1 MRTFHHLTKTQRV
14 QLETL
19 LLAKHSKKEI
29 AQTLGVHLST
39 IYRELSRGEYT
50 HKIKVYDK
58 YIGGKI
64 GERFETRYSSDKADE
79 RYRVNLKNKGA
90 DIKLGND
97 YAYAEYL
104 ERKIID
110 EKLSP
115 SAVLGEIK
123 RKGLKFNTSISVNT
137 FYKYIEKGYFS
148 RLELKHLPLKEKR
161 QKQRKRGVVVKRAP
175 RGISIEKRPIE
186 VLERTTFGHWEMDCV
201 CGPTLNTLLVLT
213 ERLTRKEIIFPMPNQ
228 KSESVLRCLNRLE
241 YRFGRN
247 FKKVFKSITVDNGSE
262 FSDYMGLQRS
272 IYNGQRTTVYY
283 CHPYCSSER
292 GTNER
297 INREIRRL
305 IPKGSDLSKYS
316 VDDIQR
322 VEDWVN
328 NYPRQV
334 LGFATS
340 KELFDEQLLTVA

>member
-1 MRTFHHLTKTQRV
+1 MKRCILVSVRPQKDKETNDDLLFLTLYRLPNKMKNGGLWHPKKDEQV
-14 QLETL
+14 INACIN
-19 LLAKHSKKEI
+19 AKHRPE
-29 AQTLGVHLST
+29 
-39 IYRELSRGEYT
+39 EY
-50 HKIKVYDK
+50 KQW
-58 YIGGKI
+58 
-64 GERFETRYSSDKADE
+64 SS
-79 RYRVNLKNKGA
+79 
-90 DIKLGND
+90 
-97 YAYAEYL
+97 
-104 ERKIID
+104 
-110 EKLSP
+110 
-115 SAVLGEIK
+115 
-123 RKGLKFNTSISVNT
+123 
-137 FYKYIEKGYFS
+137 
-148 RLELKHLPLKEKR
+148 
-161 QKQRKRGVVVKRAP
+161 
-175 RGISIEKRPIE
+175 
-186 VLERTTFGHWEMDCV
+186 
-201 CGPTLNTLLVLT
+201 
-213 ERLTRKEIIFPMPNQ
+213 MPNQ

-241 YRFGRN
+241 YRFGKN

-334 LGFATS
+334 LDFATS
-340 KELFDEQLLTVA
+340 KELFEEQLSAVV